1 MARTIFVNSF
11 KEATLSVNRQA
22 CVVNGGLFALVVS
35 SVRDVVDVN
44 KATSVDSPLL
54 HVKH

>member
-1 MARTIFVNSF
+1 MVITLVFMARTIGS
-11 KEATLSVNRQA
+11 LWQA

-35 SVRDVVDVN
+35 SVIDVVDVN
-44 KATSVDSPLL
+44 KATSVDRPLL